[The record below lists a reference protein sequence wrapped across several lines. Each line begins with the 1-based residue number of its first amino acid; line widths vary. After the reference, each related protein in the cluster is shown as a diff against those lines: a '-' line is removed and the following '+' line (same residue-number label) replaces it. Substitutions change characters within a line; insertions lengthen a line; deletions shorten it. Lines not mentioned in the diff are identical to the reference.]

1 MYKIAH
7 ISDIHIKNTKHVH
20 FDILNKLLKDIK
32 KRKVD
37 HILLTGDIVD
47 CATAEE
53 YKLVKNTFDKY
64 DYYDKDK
71 LTVIPG
77 NHDIYGGPSDRMP
90 GYMFIQYCRKLNFKK
105 SVNNFAKQF
114 SDINTNK
121 EIPYFKVIDNAAVI
135 GINSIYEWD
144 LHENS
149 NGTNGYLKD
158 SIIKK
163 LVNILEKK
171 ELKDKIKIV
180 LIHHHFNEPMFRK
193 DHIEQRMWLE
203 AEESKMKFYNKKE
216 LMKIFSKYKVNF
228 VLHGHT
234 HISESYKINGITYV
248 NSSGCV
254 HPLTKDQRKDYHI
267 IHIENNKTKL
277 EMIAV

>member
-53 YKLVKNTFDKY
+53 FKLVKNTFNKY
-64 DYYDKDK
+64 GYYDKSK

-105 SVNNFAKQF
+105 SVNNFAKKF
-114 SDINTNK
+114 SDINTSNK
-121 EIPYFKVIDNAAVI
+121 LPYLKVIDNAALI

-149 NGTNGYLKD
+149 NGTNGYLND
-158 SIIKK
+158 SILKK

-203 AEESKMKFYNKKE
+203 AEEAKMKFYNKKE
-216 LMKIFSKYKVNF
+216 LMKIFNKYKVKF
-228 VLHGHT
+228 VLHGHN
-234 HISESYKINGITYV
+234 HISESYKINDVTYV
-248 NSSGCV
+248 NSSGCT
-254 HPLTKDQRKDYHI
+254 HPLTKEQRKDYHI
-267 IHIENNKTKL
+267 IHIKNNKAKL
-277 EMIAV
+277 EMIAL